1 VPTTF
6 ADIYGSERMTN
17 KTMSCTTLALTV
29 VLAATVP
36 AAAGSDVY
44 RAMGLKTKDVL
55 AGTIFESR
63 VVPGKGEQVVCIAT
77 FMTGK
82 SDKADAVNVRLGV
95 FDRFGKGLVTVYTR
109 DLGMER
115 GGYVANGDLQL
126 LDLDLDGIN
135 EMIVSFDSFE
145 DPLIEQRLAE
155 VILHDGSS
163 FIAGWSGAVEYDAT
177 KAARNVPRERR
188 DRFMREFDFGN
199 TMRTRGV
206 TLFVKKRMI
215 AVAGQRLPEP
225 RIIEETYPL
234 RPPPDHW

>member
-1 VPTTF
+1 M
-6 ADIYGSERMTN
+6 SK
-17 KTMSCTTLALTV
+17 KTKARITSAMAV
-29 VLAATVP
+29 VLAAIFP

-55 AGTIFESR
+55 AGTILESR
-63 VVPGKGEQVVCIAT
+63 VVPGRGKQVVCIAT

-95 FDRFGKGLVTVYTR
+95 FDRFGDGLVTIYTR
-109 DLGMER
+109 DLGAER
-115 GGYVANGDLQL
+115 GGHVANGDLQL
-126 LDLDLDGIN
+126 LDLDLDGVN
-135 EMIVSFDSFE
+135 EMIISFDSFE

-163 FIAGWSGAVEYDAT
+163 FISGWVGEVEYDAT

-188 DRFMREFDFGN
+188 DRFVREFDFVN

-206 TLFVKKRMI
+206 TLFVNKRMI
-215 AVAGQRLPEP
+215 AVAGQRLSEP
-225 RIIEETYPL
+225 RVIEETYPL

>member
-1 VPTTF
+1 
-6 ADIYGSERMTN
+6 
-17 KTMSCTTLALTV
+17 
-29 VLAATVP
+29 
-36 AAAGSDVY
+36 
-44 RAMGLKTKDVL
+44 
-55 AGTIFESR
+55 
-63 VVPGKGEQVVCIAT
+63 
-77 FMTGK
+77 
-82 SDKADAVNVRLGV
+82 V

-163 FIAGWSGAVEYDAT
+163 FLAGWSGAVEYDAT